1 VAFATT
7 HWTAVLGAHTTSDDA
22 VSAAWDHLCQTYWP
36 PLYGYLRQRGHPPA
50 DAEDLVQG
58 FFAGLLERDSL
69 RQVDRQRGRFRSFLL
84 ASLAHYAANV
94 RRNATTQRRGG
105 GRLQLNLDAPGMLEQ
120 CEAALCIHP
129 TPEIVFDRLWARTV
143 LTQAARRLREEFA
156 ARGKAATYEA
166 LREWLGREAGPG
178 DYARAAAALGLT
190 EGALAA
196 AICRLRQRFRE
207 LIRQEV
213 AQTVQSPAEIDGEMQ
228 YLCRILTNP

>member
-1 VAFATT
+1 MAFATT

-36 PLYGYLRQRGHPPA
+36 PLYAYLRQRGHPPA

-69 RQVDRQRGRFRSFLL
+69 RQVDRQRGRLRSFLL

-94 RRNATTQRRGG
+94 HRDHNAQRRGG
-105 GRLQLNLDAPGMLEQ
+105 GRPLLHLDEPGMLQQ
-120 CEAALCIHP
+120 CEAALCVHP
-129 TPEIVFDRLWARTV
+129 NPEILFDRLWARAV
-143 LTQAARRLREEFA
+143 LTEAARRLREEFA

-166 LREWLGREAGPG
+166 LREWLAREAAPG
-178 DYARAAAALGLT
+178 DYARAAAALQIT

-196 AICRLRQRFRE
+196 AVCRLRQRFRE

-228 YLCRILTNP
+228 YLWRILTNP